1 MWEVLDSTKP
11 IKRRG
16 FRGKPGMT
24 NVNRRGE
31 LGSPGIQKKGTIMS
45 QDVKTYYEN
54 YDEGR
59 RLSRDNAHKIEFLTT
74 VHYLN
79 KLLPPGSCILDACA
93 AEGEYA
99 FYLAKQ
105 GHEVF
110 ACDLVNKHVAAMKA
124 NPKAD
129 KLAGVEVAN
138 VLDLSQFDDERF
150 DVVLCMGAL
159 YHLFEPAEREKC
171 IEECLRV
178 LKYDGIAAFAYINRH
193 AMYINH
199 IAMGKSSL
207 EFMNQ
212 LRDTG
217 KNLVFYG
224 MDFGEIQALAAKFP
238 LTKIADV
245 AIDGLSYPLAESF
258 NNATDEE
265 FAAYMDYHLE
275 ICEEP
280 SIRGFSMHGL
290 WIGKKE

>member
-1 MWEVLDSTKP
+1 
-11 IKRRG
+11 
-16 FRGKPGMT
+16 
-24 NVNRRGE
+24 
-31 LGSPGIQKKGTIMS
+31 MS

-110 ACDLVNKHVAAMKA
+110 ACDLVDKHVAAMKA

-129 KLAGVEVAN
+129 KLVGVEVAN

-159 YHLFEPAEREKC
+159 YHLFEPSEREKC
-171 IEECLRV
+171 VAECLRV
-178 LKYDGIAAFAYINRH
+178 LKPGGIAAFAYINRH
-193 AMYINH
+193 G
-199 IAMGKSSL
+199 MGLTHFAGGHTSVDIWEEVRK
-207 EFMNQ
+207 
-212 LRDTG
+212 TG
-217 KNLVFYG
+217 KHQVFYG
-224 MDFGEIQALAAKFP
+224 MDFGEAQKLAAKFP
-238 LTKIADV
+238 MTKIADV
-245 AIDGLSYPLAESF
+245 AIDGLCYPLAESF

-280 SIRGFSMHGL
+280 SISGFSMHGL